1 VDIHQRI
8 RLELREV
15 WAVWRRELA
24 RFDEAGLS
32 AAERTAR
39 LEQLQRRS
47 LAVLAGT
54 ANGIEASGSVTDEIA
69 ELTKLRAEID
79 SASSGNIGLPI
90 LEASAAE
97 PEDERRPSLERPTG
111 PASGDRHQRQP

>member
-1 VDIHQRI
+1 MRHLTSNHAHGGPVDIHQRI

-54 ANGIEASGSVTDEIA
+54 VRI
-69 ELTKLRAEID
+69 
-79 SASSGNIGLPI
+79 
-90 LEASAAE
+90 
-97 PEDERRPSLERPTG
+97 
-111 PASGDRHQRQP
+111 